1 MRMLLFFLLSTMFLG
16 ACNQAPE
23 LTIPGEKP
31 DAQEAEELLALII
44 RLHGEMPEKANHN
57 TKFDTVFD
65 EHYNRQLAAHSID
78 RVYREP
84 STDEIFVVVSRIAPS
99 IGIKRV
105 STGIRL
111 KISNDKI
118 TFYEEVFRTWRLP
131 EDILLPRADTL
142 FALMVNGE
150 DLTPYYTA
158 SKADQFIEF
167 PDEHTWFD
175 TLERRWVSDLE
186 DPVRKLKEEFSK
198 EWEAKK

>member
-1 MRMLLFFLLSTMFLG
+1 MRLLLFFLLSTMFLG

-31 DAQEAEELLALII
+31 DAQEAKELLALII
-44 RLHGEMPEKANHN
+44 RLHGEMPEKANHA
-57 TKFDTVFD
+57 TKFDSVFD
-65 EHYNRQLAAHSID
+65 DHYSRQLAAHSID

-84 STDEIFVVVSRIAPS
+84 STETLFMVVSRIAPS
-99 IGIKRV
+99 VGIKRV

-111 KISNDKI
+111 KVSDGKI

-142 FALMVNGE
+142 FARMVKGE

-158 SKADQFIEF
+158 SMADQYIEF
-167 PDEHTWFD
+167 PDEHTWYD
-175 TLERRWVSDLE
+175 TLARHWVSDLE

-198 EWEAKK
+198 EWEAKQ